1 MNVNKKVLYRHEG
14 DLSWIIFNRP
24 DKLNAIDE
32 ESWILLNDYIEESQ
46 RDDSIAIAITGT
58 GRAFSAGD
66 DINSMLALS
75 NKMDSNRFFANLSKA
90 IKAMLNSRKPIIA
103 VVNGLAYG
111 GGCELLL
118 GADVVIAS
126 SNAKFSIPEGR
137 IGLIP
142 PIAISIGY
150 SAIGKS
156 IIHLAITGREL
167 SADDAAKMG
176 LVDYVVPPEE
186 LMRTVQAIVDEIRKM
201 DPESITTM
209 KRYLNERRYE
219 DLERAIKELA
229 IMAIGETAKAR
240 MRKFIEERKRDQNKN
255 RQ

>member
-1 MNVNKKVLYRHEG
+1 MDINKKVLYRNEG

-24 DKLNAIDE
+24 DKLNALDE

-46 RDDSIAIAITGT
+46 HDNSIAIAITGT

-75 NKMDSNRFFANLSKA
+75 NKTDSDRFFANLSKA

-118 GADVVIAS
+118 GADIVIAS

-150 SAIGKS
+150 PAIGKS

-167 SADDAAKMG
+167 GTDDAARMG

-186 LMRTVQAIVDEIRKM
+186 LMKTVQAIAKEIRKM
-201 DPESITTM
+201 DPESITIM
-209 KRYLNERRYE
+209 KRYLNEKRYE
-219 DLERAIKELA
+219 DLEKAIKELS
-229 IMAIGETAKAR
+229 IMAIGESAKAR
-240 MRKFIEERKRDQNKN
+240 MREFVEGRKRNQAKDI
-255 RQ
+255 R